1 MARAARLS
9 IEMIRAAAWGQVTN
23 ATCLVLGRSMSATN
37 RPLPATKRRSSR
49 TRRAADTAGC
59 RSALTLKLLGGVTP
73 AYAIRRQRYC
83 LYYLGIARAA
93 AEIARNR
100 FNDVVS
106 CRVRIVGKQRVRRED
121 HGRSAVTALQTV
133 RFTEGILQRR
143 QFA

>member
-1 MARAARLS
+1 M
-9 IEMIRAAAWGQVTN
+9 
-23 ATCLVLGRSMSATN
+23 
-37 RPLPATKRRSSR
+37 
-49 TRRAADTAGC
+49 
-59 RSALTLKLLGGVTP
+59 KLRGAVTP

-83 LYYLGIARAA
+83 LYYLGITGAA

-133 RFTEGILQRR
+133 CFAEGILQR
-143 QFA
+143 